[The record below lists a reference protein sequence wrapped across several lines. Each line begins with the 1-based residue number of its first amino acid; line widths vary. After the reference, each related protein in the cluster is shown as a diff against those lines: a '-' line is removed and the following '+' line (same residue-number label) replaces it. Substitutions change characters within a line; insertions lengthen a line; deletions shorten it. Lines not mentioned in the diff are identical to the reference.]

1 MARQKPPDLD
11 ESGQP
16 IKSVVQPISVKPPD
30 LDDIGVPIQ
39 SGITEPEIIEPE
51 IIEPE
56 IPEPEVIEQLV
67 LPKEESFL
75 NKAWK
80 GISEPLTDLPSRVAS
95 SVAGYIDK
103 PQLPSEYFDPESNL
117 GSIEQLGNRLAAMNR
132 GFSAGATQS
141 IGDILTSLTSPL
153 NLGTALLSGGTSL
166 AARAGLPAI
175 AKVLN
180 LGIKAGGAGMG
191 LHGLGEIISPE
202 SSLGERGFGVAE
214 IAGGLAGIRSKVPQ
228 IGKSI
233 TNITNEMI
241 DSAKPIAPMSTLN
254 PILKPKMSSIQ
265 PTKITLPRD
274 LQGAKPRFNIG
285 QNSYEPKFE
294 SDIDRALYII
304 AQKNLSKR
312 HNDYLN
318 FVMKHTG
325 LNEIEAINEG
335 IKIKSILKNQLK
347 GQEPG
352 QIKIS
357 SIYNKSLV
365 TPITSTSISDNI
377 TSIPVEKQSLPIGT
391 TIYLKQP
398 TVVNVKKAR
407 EAGYKFVEVMDDGRF
422 RMDKVDEGITQPILE
437 TEIGQTR
444 PTRKQSLIK
453 PPNMDLPLNE
463 LPLEHIGPATKPPTK
478 LSIAAETMNF
488 PRAVMASN
496 DFSAPLRQGLPLIHK
511 KQFWTSLDDM
521 FKSWG
526 SENAFRAVQE
536 SIFEKPLFKSRVGPS
551 GKILPS
557 FAEDAGLK
565 LTDLTNLSSREEALM
580 STWAEKLPGVR
591 RSNRAYTAFLNK
603 LRADVF
609 EDLVSSSKVFGADA
623 EVNIPLA
630 RELANFVNVSSGRGS
645 LGSLEKS
652 AVALNSTFFSPRLIA
667 SRLQMLNPHYYIMA
681 DPIVRKEA
689 LKSLFAVA
697 AVGNTVGQL
706 VKMSGAGTIESNST
720 SSDFGKIRVG
730 NIRIDPF
737 GGFQQYVVAANR
749 LVQGKTKS
757 SVTGSEYKLGEKFGR
772 PTRLDVI
779 GRFGES
785 KLNPVISFVT
795 GILRGKDFTGQPFN
809 IPEEIASRF
818 VSIFF
823 QDLKQ
828 LITGNSNLIPNAKNY
843 LREFHP
849 ENLPFALPSMF
860 GAGIQ
865 NYESRR
871 P

>member
-16 IKSVVQPISVKPPD
+16 IKSVVQSISVKPPD

-39 SGITEPEIIEPE
+39 SEITEPEIIEPE

-56 IPEPEVIEQLV
+56 IPEPGVIEQLV

-180 LGIKAGGAGMG
+180 LGIKAGGASMG

-274 LQGAKPRFNIG
+274 LQGAKPKFNIG
-285 QNSYEPKFE
+285 QSSYEPQFE
-294 SDIDRALYII
+294 NDIDRALYII
-304 AQKNLSKR
+304 AQKNPSKR
-312 HNDYLN
+312 QNDYLN

-365 TPITSTSISDNI
+365 TTITSTS
-377 TSIPVEKQSLPIGT
+377 VT

-407 EAGYKFVEVMDDGRF
+407 EAGYKFVEMTDDGRF

-444 PTRKQSLIK
+444 PTQSD
-453 PPNMDLPLNE
+453 MDLPLNE

-488 PRAVMASN
+488 PRAVMTSN

-511 KQFWTSLDDM
+511 KHFWTSLDDM

-609 EDLVSSSKVFGADA
+609 EDLVYSSKVFGADA
-623 EVNIPLA
+623 EVNLPLA
-630 RELANFVNVSSGRGS
+630 RELANFVNISSGRGS

-667 SRLQMLNPHYYIMA
+667 SRLQILNPHYYIMA
-681 DPIVRKEA
+681 DSIVRKEA

-818 VSIFF
+818 VPIFI

-828 LITGNSNLIPNAKNY
+828 LITENPNLIPNAKNY

-860 GAGIQ
+860 GAGVQ